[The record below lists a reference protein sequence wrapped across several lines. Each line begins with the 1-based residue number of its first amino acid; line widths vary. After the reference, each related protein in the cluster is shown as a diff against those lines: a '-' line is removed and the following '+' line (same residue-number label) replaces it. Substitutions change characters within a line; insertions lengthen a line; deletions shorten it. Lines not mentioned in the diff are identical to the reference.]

1 MNIEAIYDHGKLSFV
16 TPIRL
21 KHGKVR
27 VIVTVPDDEVEVEV
41 QDDAYTLPPEVLA
54 MAKAME
60 EKLDRIRNATP
71 PADEGLPPLTQKQLD
86 RIEAFA
92 LREEVRGLR

>member
-27 VIVTVPDDEVEVEV
+27 VIVTVPDDEVEV

-60 EKLDRIRNATP
+60 EKLDRIRNAPP
-71 PADEGLPPLTQKQLD
+71 PADEDLPPLTQKQLD

>member
-27 VIVTVPDDEVEVEV
+27 VIVMVPDDEVEV
-41 QDDAYTLPPEVLA
+41 QDDAYTLPPEVSA

-60 EKLDRIRNATP
+60 EKLDRIRNAP
-71 PADEGLPPLTQKQLD
+71 LPADEDLPPLTQKQLD
-86 RIEAFA
+86 RMEAFA
-92 LREEVRGLR
+92 LRDEVRGLR

>member
-21 KHGKVR
+21 KHGKFR
-27 VIVTVPDDEVEVEV
+27 VIVTVPDDEVEV
-41 QDDAYTLPPEVLA
+41 QGDAYTLPPEVLA

-60 EKLDRIRNATP
+60 EILDRIRNAPP
-71 PADEGLPPLTQKQLD
+71 PADEDLPPLTQKQLD

>member
-27 VIVTVPDDEVEVEV
+27 VIVTVPDDEVEE

-54 MAKAME
+54 MAKAMD
-60 EKLDRIRNATP
+60 EKLDRIRNAP
-71 PADEGLPPLTQKQLD
+71 LPADEDLPPSTQKQLD
-86 RIEAFA
+86 RMEAFA
-92 LREEVRGLR
+92 LCDEVRGLR

>member
-1 MNIEAIYDHGKLSFV
+1 MDIEAIYDHGKLLFV

-27 VIVTVPDDEVEVEV
+27 VIVTVPDDEVEV

-60 EKLDRIRNATP
+60 EKLDRIRNAPP
-71 PADEGLPPLTQKQLD
+71 PADEDLPPLTQKQLD

-92 LREEVRGLR
+92 LRDEVRGLR

>member
-27 VIVTVPDDEVEVEV
+27 VIVTVPDDEVEV

-71 PADEGLPPLTQKQLD
+71 HADEDLPPLTQKQLD